1 MAGCVP
7 EEDCRRKWKSLRD
20 MFIKDKRSEQ
30 RRRASGGIH
39 RSWKYSWQ
47 MAFLTPFIQS
57 RTSQSSAALDE
68 LDEERDDDDKDEEKM
83 EGGGGG
89 GNPSFV
95 IHEMEGEQGEMDPP
109 AGWQGGRRKR
119 RWQVDGL
126 EGAEDEMFLL
136 SLVPYLKR
144 LSYEK
149 KSAIKLKFHQLLY
162 EAEFQ

>member
-1 MAGCVP
+1 
-7 EEDCRRKWKSLRD
+7 

-57 RTSQSSAALDE
+57 RTSQASAALDE
-68 LDEERDDDDKDEEKM
+68 EDEEEKDEEKL
-83 EGGGGG
+83 ERS
-89 GNPSFV
+89 GNSSFV
-95 IHEMEGEQGEMDPP
+95 IHEIEGEPGELDPP
-109 AGWQGGRRKR
+109 RRKR